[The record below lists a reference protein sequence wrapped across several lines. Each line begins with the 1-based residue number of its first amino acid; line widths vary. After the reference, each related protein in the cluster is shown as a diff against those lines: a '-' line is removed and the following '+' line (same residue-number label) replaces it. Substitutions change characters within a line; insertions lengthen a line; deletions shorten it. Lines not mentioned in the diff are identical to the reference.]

1 MGLLIQLQRVDVR
14 LSKFKENE
22 QVHQK
27 KIESERS
34 LLAEIKVKLE
44 ETRRQFEQL
53 SKERRDKE
61 REIEDQEQQ
70 IQKTQSHL
78 KEIKNN
84 KEYQAHLHEIDALKR
99 GRGTVEEAVL
109 LLMDKIEILKN
120 EMAAEEQSF
129 KEKELKFSETAETIE
144 KEIAGLQEEKLK
156 LAGDRKKLSEQ
167 INKKIMVQYEHL
179 LATRKGTALAG
190 VSGNT
195 CLGCHMS
202 LPPQLVAEVKRNE
215 KLLTCS
221 QCYRILYWQ
230 EIYQK
235 GLASPPQSAKPD

>member
-1 MGLLIQLQRVDVR
+1 VNEEMGLLIQLQRVDAR

-44 ETRRQFEQL
+44 ETRRQLEQL
-53 SKERRDKE
+53 SKERREKE
-61 REIEDQEQQ
+61 SEIEDQEQQ

-84 KEYQAHLHEIDALKR
+84 KEYQAHLHEIDTLKR
-99 GRGTVEEAVL
+99 GRGTIEEAVL
-109 LLMDKIEILKN
+109 LLMDRIEILKN
-120 EMAAEEQSF
+120 EMATEEQSC
-129 KEKELKFSETAETIE
+129 KEKELKFSETVQTIE
-144 KEIAGLQEEKLK
+144 KEIAGLHEEKLK
-156 LAGDRKKLSEQ
+156 LTEERKKLSDQ

-179 LATRKGTALAG
+179 LTTRKGTALAG

-230 EIYQK
+230 EIYSTK
-235 GLASPPQSAKPD
+235 TA